1 MEKGQECHTASDLHA
16 TNAHLFFPPQ
26 LRLLCMVEMDRG
38 SHLKP
43 TTILYGKEL
52 GIPCVLSALFQ
63 LSAHYLQ
70 EEDTLLNV

>member
-1 MEKGQECHTASDLHA
+1 
-16 TNAHLFFPPQ
+16 
-26 LRLLCMVEMDRG
+26 MVEMDRG